1 MHPLSHYIDQDLAP
15 PEERVAPSP
24 AEFMMA
30 LAFVNMIGFAG
41 WNALINNFAREQA
54 GFGWFETGL
63 TQTFREIPGL
73 LAFTAVF
80 WLMWLREQTVGYASL
95 VLLAL
100 GVGLTGL

>member
-1 MHPLSHYIDQDLAP
+1 MHPLSQYSDHDLAP
-15 PEERVAPSP
+15 ESERAAPT
-24 AEFMMA
+24 ATEFLMV

-63 TQTFREIPGL
+63 MQTFREIPGL

-80 WLMWLREQTVGYASL
+80 
-95 VLLAL
+95 
-100 GVGLTGL
+100 

>member
-1 MHPLSHYIDQDLAP
+1 MHPLSQYSDHDLAP
-15 PEERVAPSP
+15 ESERAAPT
-24 AEFMMA
+24 ATEFLMV

-63 TQTFREIPGL
+63 MQTFREILGL

-80 WLMWLREQTVGYASL
+80 
-95 VLLAL
+95 
-100 GVGLTGL
+100 